1 MNRKVLAKWLF
12 EHKTE
17 LPAQMFYAGWENEIK
32 ASPHTERVYL
42 ALADQINQLY
52 EPQPDLCPEC
62 EGQKWIWVNHGS
74 NGYQQDECPTCK
86 GTSKPDQSSRLLT
99 NKEIVK
105 AKELALSGKV
115 TYSGEMA
122 IAKAQLAKDD
132 ARIEAL
138 IEACQEARDYLRFN
152 KGNASTIF
160 DKLEQALKANPT
172 SEVEG

>member
-1 MNRKVLAKWLF
+1 MDRK
-12 EHKTE
+12 
-17 LPAQMFYAGWENEIK
+17 I
-32 ASPHTERVYL
+32 
-42 ALADQINQLY
+42 I
-52 EPQPDLCPEC
+52 PDKCLVDCIGPDC
-62 EGQKWIWVNHGS
+62 EGCQKF
-74 NGYQQDECPTCK
+74 EP
-86 GTSKPDQSSRLLT
+86 KPDQSRLLT
-99 NKEIVK
+99 NKEIVD

-138 IEACQEARDYLRFN
+138 IEACKEARDYLRFH
-152 KGNASTIF
+152 KGNASPIF